1 MQKLRG
7 FVLIEAM
14 VALVVSVVGL
24 LGIALFSSQLFSE
37 TTNSKARAEAIIV
50 AQKEMELLRQYAG
63 QHELASIATVSVP
76 WPSQLSYSGTTQSYA
91 VSGSLASE
99 AGGTCPGSGN
109 KCSAIIEV
117 SWGEPGALE
126 SVQLSTIIVSDI
138 FDSTAVN
145 GTGTGVVA
153 GGNPYAID
161 PPSGNAQY
169 GDDAQGGVLPT
180 GLSLATVTV
189 SSAEGSSEIRLL
201 GEVASGAEMVTKE
214 LLTYSGTAFA
224 EIRGVVYVDNA
235 STTLIEDDLDTI
247 VIRPSDTGVCPKGPA
262 ISITGTDDWFFE
274 YRCFFGDDWYGNVQ
288 VSVVSGDSFEADK
301 TQCVGDPT
309 VLTDDGTL
317 VSRHAQIAADAVRRY
332 RGYSIAYG
340 ESGPLFD
347 GSGNLLLVTHGMDA
361 GDVYGYGTALTG
373 QDLIVGDGQHD
384 FVLVSNQGGG
394 SVSTDAECE
403 TRLGSAVN
411 SVAYTSYIPGYTAG
425 FANFV
430 GNTGDYVCLEVNGT
444 RNCPTAVTSINSEEV
459 SAAVVSI
466 TGAITAPVDFTS
478 AALFSTTSQFPTG
491 LISPCYR
498 LEDGSCDP
506 ERVTPINVCS
516 NDAETFSCS
525 VFTSVSGSEWS
536 GTITHTISGAD
547 FSICDPL
554 GGVESI
560 NASSPSGHDITVVS
574 GSCAINYLGTYD
586 LILTNGTG
594 NKVSIKSDTV
604 TYNGSATCSNIP
616 NNASY
621 NNIADGAVAQTLSG
635 LCSVTSGDLSLS
647 DTITVGSLTADVT
660 AITPA
665 SGATGSI
672 SATLE

>member
-37 TTNSKARAEAIIV
+37 TTNSKARAEAIVV
-50 AQKEMELLRQYAG
+50 AQKEMELLRHYAG
-63 QHELASIATVSVP
+63 QYELASIATVSVP
-76 WPSQLSYSGTTQSYA
+76 WPSQSTYISTNQSYSVG
-91 VSGSLASE
+91 GSLASE
-99 AGGTCPGSGN
+99 SGGSCPGSGN
-109 KCSAIIEV
+109 KCSAVIEV

-145 GTGTGVVA
+145 GTGTGVVV

-169 GDDAQGGVLPT
+169 GDDAQGGVLPS
-180 GLSLATVTV
+180 GLSLETVTV
-189 SSAEGSSEIRLL
+189 SSAVGSSEIRLL
-201 GEVASGAEMVTKE
+201 GEVESVTKE

-235 STTLIEDDLDTI
+235 STTLSESDLGTI

-262 ISITGTDDWFFE
+262 KSITGSDDWFFE
-274 YRCFFGDDWYGNVQ
+274 YRCFFGDGWYGSIQ
-288 VSVVSGDSFEADK
+288 VSVVTGDSFETDK

-309 VLTDDGTL
+309 VLSNDGTL
-317 VSRHAQIAADAVRRY
+317 VSRHAQIAVGAVRRY

-411 SVAYTSYIPGYTAG
+411 SVAYTSYIPGFTAG
-425 FANFV
+425 FENFV

-444 RNCPTAVTSINSEEV
+444 RNCPTAVTSIDSEEV

-466 TGAITAPVDFTS
+466 TGAITAPEDFTS

-498 LEDGSCDP
+498 LDDGSCDP

-525 VFTSVSGSEWS
+525 VFTSVSGSGWS

-560 NASSPSGHDITVVS
+560 TASSPSGHDITVVS
-574 GSCAINYLGTYD
+574 GSCAINYLGNYD
-586 LILTNGTG
+586 LILTNGMG
-594 NKVSIKSDTV
+594 NKVTIKGDSV
-604 TYNGSATCSNIP
+604 TYTG
-616 NNASY
+616 NAIVSCGDVDDTNDY
-621 NNIADGAVAQTLSG
+621 INIADGAVAPTLSG
-635 LCSVTSGDLSLS
+635 LCSVNAGDLSLS

-665 SGATGSI
+665 SGGSGGSI
-672 SATLE
+672 SATLQP